1 MSLYCVSATSTSLI
15 VVSYLRLFYGRSFI
29 LIFQYFLSIVSLPVV
44 VILVPVGGG
53 ELLLFSYLG
62 HYSY

>member
-1 MSLYCVSATSTSLI
+1 MSLPLLPVSLWFLTY
-15 VVSYLRLFYGRSFI
+15 VFFYGRSFI
-29 LIFQYFLSIVSLPVV
+29 VIFQSFSSIVSLPVV

-62 HYSY
+62 HYS